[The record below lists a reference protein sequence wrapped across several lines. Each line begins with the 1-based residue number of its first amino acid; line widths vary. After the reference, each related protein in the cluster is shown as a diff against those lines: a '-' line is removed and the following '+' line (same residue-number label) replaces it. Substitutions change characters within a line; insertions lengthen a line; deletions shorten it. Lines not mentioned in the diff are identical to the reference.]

1 MNQRHAQRSAS
12 KARSPP
18 SDGSEHVVNRT
29 ISAAVTVARWGWLR
43 DES

>member
-12 KARSPP
+12 KACSTS
-18 SDGSEHVVNRT
+18 SDGSGRVVNRT
-29 ISAAVTVARWGWLR
+29 ISAAATVAKRGWLC